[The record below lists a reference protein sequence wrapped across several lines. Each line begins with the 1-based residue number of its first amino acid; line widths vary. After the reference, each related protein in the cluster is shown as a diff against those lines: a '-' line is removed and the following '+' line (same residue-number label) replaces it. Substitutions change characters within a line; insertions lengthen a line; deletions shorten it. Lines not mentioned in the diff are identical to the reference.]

1 MRILQYFLVLALL
14 AAGIAVADNTVTGK
28 WTGAFH
34 STSPDGETRESTAVM
49 LLKQTGNDI
58 TGTAGPSENEQH
70 LTLKGKI
77 DGDKIT
83 LAAEDEGRTV
93 HFDLVLAAD
102 RITGDMNMVHSGQTA
117 KAKID
122 VTRAK

>member
-1 MRILQYFLVLALL
+1 MRILMCVSMLAVLAGV
-14 AAGIAVADNTVTGK
+14 AIADTTVTGK
-28 WTGAFH
+28 WTGSFH
-34 STSPDGETRESTAVM
+34 SISPDGEARESTAVM
-49 LLKQTGNDI
+49 LLKQTGSDI

-83 LAAEDEGRTV
+83 LAAEDEGRSV
-93 HFDLVLAAD
+93 HLDLVLAAD

-122 VTRAK
+122 LTRAK

>member
-1 MRILQYFLVLALL
+1 MRTLMCISILAIL
-14 AAGIAVADNTVTGK
+14 AAGLAVADNTVTGK

-34 STSPDGETRESTAVM
+34 SISPDGETRESTAVLM
-49 LLKQTGNDI
+49 LKQTGNDI
-58 TGTAGPSENEQH
+58 TGTAGPSENDQH

-93 HFDLVLAAD
+93 RFDLVLAAD

>member
-1 MRILQYFLVLALL
+1 MRILMCVSMVAVL
-14 AAGIAVADNTVTGK
+14 AGIAVADTTVTGK
-28 WTGAFH
+28 WTGSFH
-34 STSPDGETRESTAVM
+34 SISPDGEARESTAVM
-49 LLKQTGNDI
+49 LLKQTGSDI

-83 LAAEDEGRTV
+83 LAAEDEGRSV
-93 HFDLVLAAD
+93 HLDLVLAAD

-122 VTRAK
+122 LTRAK

>member
-1 MRILQYFLVLALL
+1 MRVLICALIVAAL
-14 AAGIAVADNTVTGK
+14 AVTAFADATVTGK
-28 WTGAFH
+28 WTGSFH
-34 STSPDGETRESTAVM
+34 SISPDGEARESTAVM
-49 LLKQTGNDI
+49 ILKQSGPEV
-58 TGTAGPSENEQH
+58 TGTAGPDESDQH

-77 DGDKIT
+77 GGNKIT
-83 LAAEDEGRTV
+83 LDAQSDGRTI

-122 VTRAK
+122 LTRAK